1 MAFADDQGSF
11 QLDSRKAYLVVDDFD
26 TMRRVTVNQL
36 KLLGASNIITANDG
50 AEALRILHN
59 QRVDM
64 ILSDWNMPVMTGI
77 DLLRAVRA
85 DEKLFTLPFVMITAE
100 AERHHVQT
108 AVTSGV
114 SAMLLKPYSPNQLGQ
129 RLAKALS
136 VRHRRMVAA
145 PKEEIEATEESKEA
159 APAPDNTTSGFY
171 GATAQELPTG
181 DARMTV
187 LIVDDTPDNLTLLG
201 HILKEEY
208 RVRLASSGAKALEI
222 CRSDDPPDLVLLD
235 VMMPE
240 MDGFEV
246 AKRMREHPNSEST
259 PVIFVTAMT
268 SADARTKGMGLGAVD
283 FITKP
288 IDPELLKPR
297 VRNFMRYVQMRKSM
311 QADFD
316 GMVETAR
323 LREQVEHITRHDIK
337 GPLAGVMGL
346 LHGMM
351 ADKDATHS
359 QLEMFKLL
367 EDTAMTIMNIV
378 NMSSEL
384 LKIETGR
391 FELRSEPVD
400 LPAILRRVAELNRQ
414 AFSSKRVTITVG
426 VDPSAANESPR
437 AMGES
442 TLCYSLF
449 QNLVKNA
456 CEAAPEDSAIDI
468 TLFDEDPLRIVVR
481 NVGAVPAAIRERFF
495 EKYVTAGKQGGT
507 GLGTYSAKL
516 LSEAQKGDI
525 SLAVDDSSNTTSI
538 TVTLPRQT

>member
-1 MAFADDQGSF
+1 MSFAEEQGAF

-108 AVTSGV
+108 AVSCGV

-129 RLAKALS
+129 RLAKALA
-136 VRHRRMVAA
+136 VRHRRMVPE
-145 PKEEIEATEESKEA
+145 PKPELEV
-159 APAPDNTTSGFY
+159 APASDGMTEGFH
-171 GATAQELPTG
+171 GVMVQVPPQG
-181 DARMTV
+181 DGRMTV
-187 LIVDDTPDNLTLLG
+187 LVVDDTPDNLTLLG
-201 HILKEEY
+201 HLLKDEY

-222 CRSDDPPDLVLLD
+222 CWSDDPPDLVLLD

-246 AKRMREHPNSEST
+246 AKRMRGHPNSEAT
-259 PVIFVTAMT
+259 PVIFVTALT
-268 SADARTKGMGLGAVD
+268 TADAHTKGMALGAVD

-316 GMVETAR
+316 GIVESAR

-337 GPLAGVMGL
+337 GPLAGALGL
-346 LHGMM
+346 LQSMV
-351 ADKDATHS
+351 ADDNTTHRQAE
-359 QLEMFKLL
+359 QLNLIE
-367 EDTAMTIMNIV
+367 ETVMTIMNIV
-378 NMSSEL
+378 NLSSEL
-384 LKIETGR
+384 LKMETGT
-391 FELRSEPVD
+391 FQLRATPVD
-400 LPAILRRVAELNRQ
+400 LPSVLRRIAELNRQ
-414 AFSSKRVTITVG
+414 AYASKHLSISVDVDVPVG
-426 VDPSAANESPR
+426 TELPR
-437 AMGES
+437 AMGDA

-456 CEAAPEDSAIDI
+456 CEAAPEGSKI
-468 TLFDEDPLRIVVR
+468 TITMYDEEPLRTVVH
-481 NVGAVPAAIRERFF
+481 NTGAVPASIRENFF
-495 EKYVTAGKQGGT
+495 EKYVTSGKQGGT

-516 LSEAQKGDI
+516 LSEAQKGEI
-525 SLAVDDSSNTTSI
+525 SLEVDDGANTTSV
-538 TVTLPRQT
+538 TVRLPRSGDSSQA